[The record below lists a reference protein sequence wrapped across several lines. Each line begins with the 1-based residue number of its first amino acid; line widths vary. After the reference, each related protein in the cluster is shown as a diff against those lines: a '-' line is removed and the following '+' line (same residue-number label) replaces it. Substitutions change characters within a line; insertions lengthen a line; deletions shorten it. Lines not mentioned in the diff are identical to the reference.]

1 MVMKLK
7 TSVRNHIRQ
16 QTIKDRPKTTV
27 HSHMGL
33 KQLIQD
39 NQQALKILKNR

>member
-1 MVMKLK
+1 MKLK
-7 TSVRNHIRQ
+7 AKLQNHFKQ
-16 QTIKDRPKTTV
+16 QVSMDRPKTTV
-27 HSHMGL
+27 HSQMGL